1 MKHSDKES
9 DTFRLLRAARCC
21 RKEIMD
27 KKGQVAGELTT
38 AEKQFGIKLT
48 NRCKNSFDGSQLDL
62 VGGDSDGKKAK
73 SPQII
78 PYMQRVLIPDMD
90 LAQRAGFNLRLP
102 EVYNAMLFLSNGTLF
117 EEGYVEGIGGNDYG
131 NIAQIGVDLAAERE
145 ASGVVT
151 RLVFG
156 GVEEMPLRAISYL
169 LPPLIYA
176 EQMKKLGIETP
187 QLQVIFANNISSAL
201 NHLDQEKAK
210 DQSIRFAEF
219 AHDFI
224 REYFPE
230 VSDSVVFLEDTPLN
244 KGSVIKE
251 ELLSVARVLDEHLSP
266 EARESLLG
274 KGNNG
279 SARLNPFYGAAHL
292 LIHDT
297 NIPRILVPLVEG
309 QPEVVNPKAI
319 ISFGGY
325 QERLFY
331 KVRQEIKPHLGS
343 EYQRVPTLQYFTK
356 HRVPPYYMA
365 RGGDYSLDDALQG
378 VAFRPDSVATT
389 AQKDL
394 TYLESVISKRGIVD
408 FADFIASHAERI
420 AA

>member
-1 MKHSDKES
+1 ME
-9 DTFRLLRAARCC
+9 R
-21 RKEIMD
+21 I
-27 KKGQVAGELTT
+27 GIGE
-38 AEKQFGIKLT
+38 QFGLKLM
-48 NRCKNSFDGSQLDL
+48 NRCRYSFDSSQLAL
-62 VGGDSDGKKAK
+62 VGGNFDGKKVK
-73 SPQII
+73 SPQLA
-78 PYMQRVLIPDMD
+78 PYLQNTVLPNMD
-90 LAQRAGFNLRLP
+90 SVDRAGFNLRLP
-102 EVYNAMLFLSNGTLF
+102 EVYNVMLFLSNGTLF

-187 QLQVIFANNISSAL
+187 QLQVIFANNISGAL
-201 NHLDQEKAK
+201 NHLDQERAN

-244 KGSVIKE
+244 EGSVIRE
-251 ELLSVARVLDEHLSP
+251 ELLSVARVLNEHLSP

-279 SARLNPFYGAAHL
+279 SNRLNPFYGAAHL
-292 LIHDT
+292 LVHDT
-297 NIPRILVPLVEG
+297 NIPDILTPLIKD
-309 QPEVVNPKAI
+309 QPTTISPQVI

-378 VAFRPDSVATT
+378 VAFRPDSVATA

-394 TYLESVISKRGIVD
+394 SYLESVTSKRGTVD